1 MAFPFLGLFI
11 IFLSVA
17 AYYRK
22 RATAQQKK
30 VTEDFWSRED
40 QANQIRRK
48 DISNLPYIT
57 IPLEK
62 FPIGISDD
70 EELTDYENDL
80 KTLASRKILNLSHQS
95 NTDLKLAESS
105 LLSLPKTVTVPSSAR
120 QRPRISLIAVLF
132 PAPFFPIN
140 PSICPSGSSID
151 ISKVKFPYVFRTFC
165 IVIIQFPP
173 FFFYFSSKISFTTSD
188 ISSFF
193 IPMES
198 ARSITLS
205 KSSSIAFCLASS
217 ASCLSEAD
225 TYVPFP

>member
-30 VTEDFWSRED
+30 VTEDLWSRQH
-40 QANQIRRK
+40 QANQHPRK
-48 DISNLPYIT
+48 EISKLPYIT

-95 NTDLKLAESS
+95 NTDLKLAYGPANLPALSEYDQNYTT
-105 LLSLPKTVTVPSSAR
+105 LLRNLVAYADCLIKNGFKAEAVP
-120 QRPRISLIAVLF
+120 VLEF
-132 PAPFFPIN
+132 GI
-140 PSICPSGSSID
+140 SID
-151 ISKVKFPYVFRTFC
+151 SDIRANYTLLAELYKE
-165 IVIIQFPP
+165 QGNA
-173 FFFYFSSKISFTTSD
+173 SKIQELIDKAASLDS
-188 ISSFF
+188 
-193 IPMES
+193 MMRS
-198 ARSITLS
+198 AILEQLHTLQN
-205 KSSSIAFCLASS
+205 A
-217 ASCLSEAD
+217 
-225 TYVPFP
+225 

>member
-30 VTEDFWSRED
+30 VTEDFWNRED

-48 DISNLPYIT
+48 DISNLPHIT

-95 NTDLKLAESS
+95 NTDLKLAYGPANLPALSEYDQNYTT
-105 LLSLPKTVTVPSSAR
+105 LLRNLVAYADCLIKNGFKAEAVP
-120 QRPRISLIAVLF
+120 VLEF
-132 PAPFFPIN
+132 GI
-140 PSICPSGSSID
+140 SID
-151 ISKVKFPYVFRTFC
+151 SDIRANYTLLAELYKE
-165 IVIIQFPP
+165 QGNA
-173 FFFYFSSKISFTTSD
+173 SKIQELIDKAASLDS
-188 ISSFF
+188 
-193 IPMES
+193 MMRS
-198 ARSITLS
+198 AILEQLHTLQN
-205 KSSSIAFCLASS
+205 A
-217 ASCLSEAD
+217 
-225 TYVPFP
+225 

>member
-62 FPIGISDD
+62 FPIGISD

-95 NTDLKLAESS
+95 NTDLKLAYGPANLPALSEYDQNYTT
-105 LLSLPKTVTVPSSAR
+105 LLRNLVAYADCLIKNGFKSEAVP
-120 QRPRISLIAVLF
+120 VLEF
-132 PAPFFPIN
+132 GI
-140 PSICPSGSSID
+140 SID
-151 ISKVKFPYVFRTFC
+151 
-165 IVIIQFPP
+165 
-173 FFFYFSSKISFTTSD
+173 SD
-188 ISSFF
+188 IRANYTLLAELYKEQGKTAKIQELIDKAASLDS
-193 IPMES
+193 MMRS
-198 ARSITLS
+198 AILEQLHTLQN
-205 KSSSIAFCLASS
+205 A
-217 ASCLSEAD
+217 
-225 TYVPFP
+225 

>member
-57 IPLEK
+57 IPLGK

-80 KTLASRKILNLSHQS
+80 KNLASRKILNLSHQS
-95 NTDLKLAESS
+95 NTDLKLAYGPANLPALSEYDQNYTT
-105 LLSLPKTVTVPSSAR
+105 LLRNLVAYADCLIKNGFEAEAVP
-120 QRPRISLIAVLF
+120 VLEF
-132 PAPFFPIN
+132 GI
-140 PSICPSGSSID
+140 SID
-151 ISKVKFPYVFRTFC
+151 
-165 IVIIQFPP
+165 
-173 FFFYFSSKISFTTSD
+173 SD
-188 ISSFF
+188 IRANYTLLAGLYREQGNTAKIQKLIDKAASLDS
-193 IPMES
+193 MMRS
-198 ARSITLS
+198 AILEQLHTIQNS
-205 KSSSIAFCLASS
+205 
-217 ASCLSEAD
+217 
-225 TYVPFP
+225 

>member
-30 VTEDFWSRED
+30 VTEDFWNRED

-48 DISNLPYIT
+48 DIRNLPYIT
-57 IPLEK
+57 IHLEK

-95 NTDLKLAESS
+95 NTDLKLAYGPANLPALSEYDQNYTT
-105 LLSLPKTVTVPSSAR
+105 LLRNLVAYADCLIKNGFKAEAVP
-120 QRPRISLIAVLF
+120 VLEF
-132 PAPFFPIN
+132 GI
-140 PSICPSGSSID
+140 SID
-151 ISKVKFPYVFRTFC
+151 SDIRANYTLLAELYKE
-165 IVIIQFPP
+165 QGNA
-173 FFFYFSSKISFTTSD
+173 SKIQELIDKAASLDS
-188 ISSFF
+188 
-193 IPMES
+193 MMRS
-198 ARSITLS
+198 AILEQLHTLQN
-205 KSSSIAFCLASS
+205 A
-217 ASCLSEAD
+217 
-225 TYVPFP
+225 

>member
-48 DISNLPYIT
+48 DISNLPYII

-95 NTDLKLAESS
+95 NTDLKLAYGPANLPALSEYDQNYTT
-105 LLSLPKTVTVPSSAR
+105 LLRNLVAYADCLIKNGFKAEAVP
-120 QRPRISLIAVLF
+120 VLEF
-132 PAPFFPIN
+132 GI
-140 PSICPSGSSID
+140 SID
-151 ISKVKFPYVFRTFC
+151 SDIRANYTLLAELYKE
-165 IVIIQFPP
+165 QGNA
-173 FFFYFSSKISFTTSD
+173 SKIQELIDKAASLDS
-188 ISSFF
+188 
-193 IPMES
+193 MMRS
-198 ARSITLS
+198 AILEQLHTLQN
-205 KSSSIAFCLASS
+205 A
-217 ASCLSEAD
+217 
-225 TYVPFP
+225 

>member
-80 KTLASRKILNLSHQS
+80 KTLASRKNSKSEPSEQYR
-95 NTDLKLAESS
+95 LKACLWSCESS
-105 LLSLPKTVTVPSSAR
+105 CFV
-120 QRPRISLIAVLF
+120 RI
-132 PAPFFPIN
+132 
-140 PSICPSGSSID
+140 
-151 ISKVKFPYVFRTFC
+151 
-165 IVIIQFPP
+165 
-173 FFFYFSSKISFTTSD
+173 
-188 ISSFF
+188 
-193 IPMES
+193 
-198 ARSITLS
+198 
-205 KSSSIAFCLASS
+205 
-217 ASCLSEAD
+217 
-225 TYVPFP
+225 

>member
-80 KTLASRKILNLSHQS
+80 KNLASRKILNLSHQS
-95 NTDLKLAESS
+95 NTDLKLAYGPANLPVLSEYDQNYTT
-105 LLSLPKTVTVPSSAR
+105 LLRNLVAYADCLIKNGFEAEAVP
-120 QRPRISLIAVLF
+120 VLEF
-132 PAPFFPIN
+132 GI
-140 PSICPSGSSID
+140 SID
-151 ISKVKFPYVFRTFC
+151 
-165 IVIIQFPP
+165 
-173 FFFYFSSKISFTTSD
+173 SD
-188 ISSFF
+188 IR
-193 IPMES
+193 
-198 ARSITLS
+198 ANYTL
-205 KSSSIAFCLASS
+205 LAG
-217 ASCLSEAD
+217 LYREQ
-225 TYVPFP
+225 

>member
-48 DISNLPYIT
+48 DISNLPYII

-95 NTDLKLAESS
+95 NTDLKLAYGPANLPALSEYDQNYTT
-105 LLSLPKTVTVPSSAR
+105 LLRNLVAYADCLIKNGFKSEAVP
-120 QRPRISLIAVLF
+120 VLEF
-132 PAPFFPIN
+132 GI
-140 PSICPSGSSID
+140 SID
-151 ISKVKFPYVFRTFC
+151 SDIRANYTLLAELYKE
-165 IVIIQFPP
+165 QGNA
-173 FFFYFSSKISFTTSD
+173 SKIQELIDKAASLDS
-188 ISSFF
+188 
-193 IPMES
+193 MMRS
-198 ARSITLS
+198 AILEQLHTLQN
-205 KSSSIAFCLASS
+205 A
-217 ASCLSEAD
+217 
-225 TYVPFP
+225 

>member
-70 EELTDYENDL
+70 EDYENDL

-95 NTDLKLAESS
+95 NTDLKLAYGPANLPALSEYDQNYTT
-105 LLSLPKTVTVPSSAR
+105 LLRNLVAYADCLIKNGFKSEAVP
-120 QRPRISLIAVLF
+120 VLEF
-132 PAPFFPIN
+132 GIY
-140 PSICPSGSSID
+140 ID
-151 ISKVKFPYVFRTFC
+151 
-165 IVIIQFPP
+165 
-173 FFFYFSSKISFTTSD
+173 SD
-188 ISSFF
+188 IRANYTLLPELYKEQGKTAKIQELIDKAASLDS
-193 IPMES
+193 MMRS
-198 ARSITLS
+198 AILEQLHTIQNS
-205 KSSSIAFCLASS
+205 
-217 ASCLSEAD
+217 
-225 TYVPFP
+225 

>member
-80 KTLASRKILNLSHQS
+80 KNLASRKILNLSHQS
-95 NTDLKLAESS
+95 NTDLKLAYGPANLPALSEYDQNYTTLLRNLVAYADCLIKNGFEAEAVPVLEFGISIDSDIRANYTLLAELYREQGNAAKIQKLIDKASS
-105 LLSLPKTVTVPSSAR
+105 LDSMMRSSE
-120 QRPRISLIAVLF
+120 LIARIL
-132 PAPFFPIN
+132 PNI
-140 PSICPSGSSID
+140 
-151 ISKVKFPYVFRTFC
+151 
-165 IVIIQFPP
+165 
-173 FFFYFSSKISFTTSD
+173 
-188 ISSFF
+188 
-193 IPMES
+193 
-198 ARSITLS
+198 
-205 KSSSIAFCLASS
+205 
-217 ASCLSEAD
+217 
-225 TYVPFP
+225 

>member
-95 NTDLKLAESS
+95 NTDLKLAYGPANLPALSEYDQNYTT
-105 LLSLPKTVTVPSSAR
+105 LLRNLVAYADCLIKTDLK
-120 QRPRISLIAVLF
+120 QK
-132 PAPFFPIN
+132 PFRFWN
-140 PSICPSGSSID
+140 
-151 ISKVKFPYVFRTFC
+151 
-165 IVIIQFPP
+165 
-173 FFFYFSSKISFTTSD
+173 
-188 ISSFF
+188 
-193 IPMES
+193 
-198 ARSITLS
+198 
-205 KSSSIAFCLASS
+205 S
-217 ASCLSEAD
+217 ASPLIPTSAPIIRSSQNFTRNREMRQKSRS
-225 TYVPFP
+225 

>member
-30 VTEDFWSRED
+30 VTEDFWNRED

-48 DISNLPYIT
+48 DISYLPFIT

-95 NTDLKLAESS
+95 NTDLKLAYGPANLPALSEYDQNYTT
-105 LLSLPKTVTVPSSAR
+105 LLRNLVAYADCLIKNGFKAETVP
-120 QRPRISLIAVLF
+120 VLEF
-132 PAPFFPIN
+132 GI
-140 PSICPSGSSID
+140 SID
-151 ISKVKFPYVFRTFC
+151 SDIRANYTLLAELYKE
-165 IVIIQFPP
+165 QGNA
-173 FFFYFSSKISFTTSD
+173 SKIQELIDKAASLDS
-188 ISSFF
+188 
-193 IPMES
+193 MMRS
-198 ARSITLS
+198 AILEQLHTLQN
-205 KSSSIAFCLASS
+205 A
-217 ASCLSEAD
+217 
-225 TYVPFP
+225 

>member
-30 VTEDFWSRED
+30 VTEDFWNRED

-95 NTDLKLAESS
+95 NTDLKLAYGPANLPALSEYDQNYTT
-105 LLSLPKTVTVPSSAR
+105 LLRNLVAYADCLIKNGFKAEAVPEFG
-120 QRPRISLIAVLF
+120 I
-132 PAPFFPIN
+132 
-140 PSICPSGSSID
+140 SID
-151 ISKVKFPYVFRTFC
+151 SDIRANYTLLAELYKE
-165 IVIIQFPP
+165 QGNA
-173 FFFYFSSKISFTTSD
+173 SKIQELIDKAASLDS
-188 ISSFF
+188 
-193 IPMES
+193 MMRS
-198 ARSITLS
+198 AILEQLHTLQN
-205 KSSSIAFCLASS
+205 A
-217 ASCLSEAD
+217 
-225 TYVPFP
+225 

>member
-95 NTDLKLAESS
+95 NTDLKLAYGPANLPALSEYDQNYTTLLRNLVAYADCLIKNGFKSEAVPVLEFGIS
-105 LLSLPKTVTVPSSAR
+105 IDSDIPANYTLLSELYKEQGKTAKIQELIDKAASLDSMMRSAILE
-120 QRPRISLIAVLF
+120 QLH
-132 PAPFFPIN
+132 
-140 PSICPSGSSID
+140 
-151 ISKVKFPYVFRTFC
+151 
-165 IVIIQFPP
+165 
-173 FFFYFSSKISFTTSD
+173 
-188 ISSFF
+188 
-193 IPMES
+193 
-198 ARSITLS
+198 TLQN
-205 KSSSIAFCLASS
+205 A
-217 ASCLSEAD
+217 
-225 TYVPFP
+225 

>member
-95 NTDLKLAESS
+95 NTDLKLAYGPANLPALSEYDQNYTT
-105 LLSLPKTVTVPSSAR
+105 LLRNLVAYADC
-120 QRPRISLIAVLF
+120 LIKNGF
-132 PAPFFPIN
+132 KFGI
-140 PSICPSGSSID
+140 SID
-151 ISKVKFPYVFRTFC
+151 
-165 IVIIQFPP
+165 
-173 FFFYFSSKISFTTSD
+173 SD
-188 ISSFF
+188 IRANYTLLAELYKEQGNTAKIQELIDKAASLDS
-193 IPMES
+193 MMRS
-198 ARSITLS
+198 AILEQLHTIQNS
-205 KSSSIAFCLASS
+205 
-217 ASCLSEAD
+217 
-225 TYVPFP
+225 

>member
-62 FPIGISDD
+62 FPIGTSDD

-80 KTLASRKILNLSHQS
+80 KTLAFRKILNLSHQS
-95 NTDLKLAESS
+95 NTDLKLAYGPANLPALSEYDQNYTT
-105 LLSLPKTVTVPSSAR
+105 LLRNLVAYADCLIKNGFKAEAVP
-120 QRPRISLIAVLF
+120 VLEF
-132 PAPFFPIN
+132 GI
-140 PSICPSGSSID
+140 SID
-151 ISKVKFPYVFRTFC
+151 SDIRANYTLLAELYKE
-165 IVIIQFPP
+165 QGNA
-173 FFFYFSSKISFTTSD
+173 SKIQELIDKAASLDS
-188 ISSFF
+188 
-193 IPMES
+193 MMRS
-198 ARSITLS
+198 AILEQLHTLQN
-205 KSSSIAFCLASS
+205 A
-217 ASCLSEAD
+217 
-225 TYVPFP
+225 

>member
-40 QANQIRRK
+40 QANQVRRK

-57 IPLEK
+57 IPLGK

-80 KTLASRKILNLSHQS
+80 KNLASRKILNLSHQS
-95 NTDLKLAESS
+95 NTDLKLAYGPANLPALSEYDQNYTT
-105 LLSLPKTVTVPSSAR
+105 LLRNLVAYADCLIKNGFKSEAVP
-120 QRPRISLIAVLF
+120 VLEF
-132 PAPFFPIN
+132 GI
-140 PSICPSGSSID
+140 SID
-151 ISKVKFPYVFRTFC
+151 SDIRANYTLLAELYKE
-165 IVIIQFPP
+165 QGNA
-173 FFFYFSSKISFTTSD
+173 SKIQELIDKAASLDS
-188 ISSFF
+188 
-193 IPMES
+193 MMRS
-198 ARSITLS
+198 AILEQLHTLQN
-205 KSSSIAFCLASS
+205 A
-217 ASCLSEAD
+217 
-225 TYVPFP
+225 

>member
-40 QANQIRRK
+40 QANHIRRK

-95 NTDLKLAESS
+95 NTGLKLAYGPANLPALSEYDQNYTT
-105 LLSLPKTVTVPSSAR
+105 LLRNLVAYADCLIKNGFKSEAVP
-120 QRPRISLIAVLF
+120 VLEF
-132 PAPFFPIN
+132 GI
-140 PSICPSGSSID
+140 SID
-151 ISKVKFPYVFRTFC
+151 
-165 IVIIQFPP
+165 
-173 FFFYFSSKISFTTSD
+173 SD
-188 ISSFF
+188 IRANYTLLAELYKEQGKTAKIQELIDKAASLDS
-193 IPMES
+193 MMRS
-198 ARSITLS
+198 AILEQLHTLQN
-205 KSSSIAFCLASS
+205 A
-217 ASCLSEAD
+217 
-225 TYVPFP
+225 

>member
-48 DISNLPYIT
+48 DISNLPYTT

-95 NTDLKLAESS
+95 NTDLKLAYGPANLPALSEYDQNYTT
-105 LLSLPKTVTVPSSAR
+105 LLRNLVAYADCLIKNGFKAEAVP
-120 QRPRISLIAVLF
+120 VLEF
-132 PAPFFPIN
+132 GI
-140 PSICPSGSSID
+140 SID
-151 ISKVKFPYVFRTFC
+151 SDIRANYTLLAELYKE
-165 IVIIQFPP
+165 QGNA
-173 FFFYFSSKISFTTSD
+173 SKIQELIDKAASLDS
-188 ISSFF
+188 
-193 IPMES
+193 MMRS
-198 ARSITLS
+198 AILEQLHTLQN
-205 KSSSIAFCLASS
+205 A
-217 ASCLSEAD
+217 
-225 TYVPFP
+225 

>member
-30 VTEDFWSRED
+30 VTEDFWNRED

-95 NTDLKLAESS
+95 NTDLKLAYGPANLPALSEYDQNYTT
-105 LLSLPKTVTVPSSAR
+105 LLRNLVAYADCLIKNGFKAEAVP
-120 QRPRISLIAVLF
+120 VLEF
-132 PAPFFPIN
+132 GI
-140 PSICPSGSSID
+140 SID
-151 ISKVKFPYVFRTFC
+151 SDIRANYTLLAELYKE
-165 IVIIQFPP
+165 QGNA
-173 FFFYFSSKISFTTSD
+173 SKIQELID
-188 ISSFF
+188 K
-193 IPMES
+193 
-198 ARSITLS
+198 A
-205 KSSSIAFCLASS
+205 ASLDSMMRS
-217 ASCLSEAD
+217 AS
-225 TYVPFP
+225 

>member
-30 VTEDFWSRED
+30 VTEDFWNRED

-80 KTLASRKILNLSHQS
+80 KTLNLSHQS
-95 NTDLKLAESS
+95 NTDLKLAYGPANLPALSEYDQNYTT
-105 LLSLPKTVTVPSSAR
+105 LLRNLVAYADCLIKNGFKAEAVP
-120 QRPRISLIAVLF
+120 VLEF
-132 PAPFFPIN
+132 GI
-140 PSICPSGSSID
+140 SID
-151 ISKVKFPYVFRTFC
+151 SDIRANYTLLAELYKE
-165 IVIIQFPP
+165 QGNA
-173 FFFYFSSKISFTTSD
+173 SKIQELIDKAAALDS
-188 ISSFF
+188 
-193 IPMES
+193 MMRS
-198 ARSITLS
+198 AILEQLHTLQN
-205 KSSSIAFCLASS
+205 A
-217 ASCLSEAD
+217 
-225 TYVPFP
+225 

>member
-30 VTEDFWSRED
+30 VKEDFWSRED

-57 IPLEK
+57 ILLEK

-95 NTDLKLAESS
+95 NTDLKLAYGPANLPALSEYDQNYTT
-105 LLSLPKTVTVPSSAR
+105 LLRNLVAYADCLIKNGFKSEAVP
-120 QRPRISLIAVLF
+120 VLEF
-132 PAPFFPIN
+132 GI
-140 PSICPSGSSID
+140 SID
-151 ISKVKFPYVFRTFC
+151 SDIRANYTLLAELYKE
-165 IVIIQFPP
+165 QGNA
-173 FFFYFSSKISFTTSD
+173 SKIQELIDKAASLDS
-188 ISSFF
+188 
-193 IPMES
+193 MMRS
-198 ARSITLS
+198 AILEQLHTLQN
-205 KSSSIAFCLASS
+205 A
-217 ASCLSEAD
+217 
-225 TYVPFP
+225 

>member
-95 NTDLKLAESS
+95 NTDLKLAYGPANLPALSEYDQNYTT
-105 LLSLPKTVTVPSSAR
+105 LLRNLVA
-120 QRPRISLIAVLF
+120 IADCLIKNGFKSEA
-132 PAPFFPIN
+132 
-140 PSICPSGSSID
+140 
-151 ISKVKFPYVFRTFC
+151 FRFWN
-165 IVIIQFPP
+165 
-173 FFFYFSSKISFTTSD
+173 
-188 ISSFF
+188 
-193 IPMES
+193 
-198 ARSITLS
+198 
-205 KSSSIAFCLASS
+205 S
-217 ASCLSEAD
+217 ASPLIPTSAPIIRSCRTLQGTGKNGKNPGAD
-225 TYVPFP
+225 R

>member
-70 EELTDYENDL
+70 EELTDYENDQNYT
-80 KTLASRKILNLSHQS
+80 TLLRNLVAYADCLIKNGFKAEAVPVLEFGISIDS
-95 NTDLKLAESS
+95 DIRANYTLLAELYKEQGNTAKIQELIDKAAS
-105 LLSLPKTVTVPSSAR
+105 LDSMMRSAILE
-120 QRPRISLIAVLF
+120 QLH
-132 PAPFFPIN
+132 
-140 PSICPSGSSID
+140 
-151 ISKVKFPYVFRTFC
+151 
-165 IVIIQFPP
+165 
-173 FFFYFSSKISFTTSD
+173 
-188 ISSFF
+188 
-193 IPMES
+193 
-198 ARSITLS
+198 TLQN
-205 KSSSIAFCLASS
+205 A
-217 ASCLSEAD
+217 
-225 TYVPFP
+225 